1 MSLSRKIIRE
11 IGGDMAS
18 RKGRKCSARWGLV
31 EVEENEL
38 ESFFRKV
45 QYLQEIEGVLW
56 TPNKE
61 FSNNTL

>member
-1 MSLSRKIIRE
+1 
-11 IGGDMAS
+11 MAS
-18 RKGRKCSARWGLV
+18 RKEGKSSAGWGLV
-31 EVEENEL
+31 GVEENEL
-38 ESFFRKV
+38 EPFFRKV